1 MATILLQTGGSPL
14 GGLLIPLAFLAI
26 FYFILIVPQRR
37 EQKRHRELIAAL
49 KKGDRVVTSGGMIG
63 EIIGIKKDQVRLKSG
78 DARVVVERGKIAR
91 LVGTDPVADGGK

>member
-78 DARVVVERGKIAR
+78 DARVVVERGKIAG

>member
-91 LVGTDPVADGGK
+91 IVGADTLADGSK